1 MARRAEPKGLHDR
14 IPQSG
19 ERRERRWFQLLS
31 LLLVQAWWLPLFE
44 R

>member
-1 MARRAEPKGLHDR
+1 MARPVAPKVPHDR